1 MPVIVVTL
9 VSRLLFPRFYRHA
22 SSCCAFSL
30 RQDVEASVVGCAV
43 NVLCHLVCSSSAPS
57 SYLPLAPPLFS
68 LLTQSS
74 NTWLVIKLVKL
85 FGVLAPPE
93 PRLAGKL
100 AGPLMAILRHTPAK
114 SLAYECVRTAIA
126 ALPDHPELTALCA
139 HKLHVFIQDA
149 DPNLRYLGKGHR
161 PSHALLRRLRTLHRD
176 SQETGPECLLFP
188 TLRPGLALP
197 GRV

>member
-1 MPVIVVTL
+1 
-9 VSRLLFPRFYRHA
+9 
-22 SSCCAFSL
+22 
-30 RQDVEASVVGCAV
+30 VVGCAV

-85 FGVLAPPE
+85 FGVLAPLE
-93 PRLAGKL
+93 PRLAAKL

-114 SLAYECVRTAIA
+114 SLAYECVCTAIA

-139 HKLHVFIQDA
+139 HKLHEFIQDA
-149 DPNLRYLGKGHR
+149 DPNLRYLGKGIIPPMLFSGVCH
-161 PSHALLRRLRTLHRD
+161 
-176 SQETGPECLLFP
+176 ETGQSTETAKKQVTSVSRSPLSV
-188 TLRPGLALP
+188 LAWLDLAAMC
-197 GRV
+197 